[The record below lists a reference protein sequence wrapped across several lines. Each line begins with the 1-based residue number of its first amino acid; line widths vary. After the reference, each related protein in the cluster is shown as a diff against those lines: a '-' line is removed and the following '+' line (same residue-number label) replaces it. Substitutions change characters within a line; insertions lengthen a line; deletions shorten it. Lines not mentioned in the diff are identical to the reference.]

1 MQDRIEAGEERWQSI
16 GMIAGVLAERSNMSH
31 KTDSTENA
39 EVSYP
44 LENLPSIS
52 EERKAELPAM
62 ASLPDSEID
71 TSDIP
76 VMTDDQWKDA
86 PRRDLYRPVKK
97 QITARVD
104 ADVLEWLKGKGEGYQ
119 TRLNSI
125 LRREML
131 AELRSKV
138 S

>member
-1 MQDRIEAGEERWQSI
+1 
-16 GMIAGVLAERSNMSH
+16 MSQ

-39 EVSYP
+39 EVRYP

-76 VMTDDQWKDA
+76 VLTDDQWKDA

-125 LRREML
+125 LRRDML

>member
-1 MQDRIEAGEERWQSI
+1 
-16 GMIAGVLAERSNMSH
+16 MSQ

-39 EVSYP
+39 EKVSYT
-44 LENLPSIS
+44 LEKLPSLS
-52 EERKAELPAM
+52 EERKGELRAM

-76 VMTDDQWKDA
+76 VMTEVQWKNA

-131 AELRSKV
+131 AELRNKV